1 MDAWLLTGVTG
12 LTGLTVTLRA
22 WFLHRRGLCKLHA
35 SYKLYEWSWPYGR
48 YGALQALRALRAGSL
63 YIRAGPAL
71 RALRVFRAWFLH
83 RRGLCKLHGSSY
95 GPYGPYRTYELGS
108 FIEEVYASLSTGRL
122 TRLTVNPYG
131 PYKPYGP
138 GSFIEEAYV
147 SHGSLRALPALL

>member
-1 MDAWLLTGVTG
+1 MLLTNFTNGPGHTG
-12 LTGLTVTLRA
+12 GTGP
-22 WFLHRRGLCKLHA
+22 
-35 SYKLYEWSWPYGR
+35 YKHYGPYGQVPYT
-48 YGALQALRALRAGSL
+48 YGPGPTALRALRA
-63 YIRAGPAL
+63 L
-71 RALRVFRAWFLH
+71 RAFRAWFLH

-122 TRLTVNPYG
+122 TRLTVNPYK